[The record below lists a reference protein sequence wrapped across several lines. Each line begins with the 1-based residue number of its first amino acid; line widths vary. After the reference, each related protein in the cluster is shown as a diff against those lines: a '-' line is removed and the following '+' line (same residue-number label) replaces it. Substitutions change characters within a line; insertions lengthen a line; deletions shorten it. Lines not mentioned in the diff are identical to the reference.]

1 MVIHHKPID
10 THSYI
15 HQSSSHLPH
24 CKKSIPYSQLFQI
37 RRLCSVE
44 RDFQQKLHQYSRTP
58 LKEDLQRGSRVS
70 RLDAI
75 QDVNATYQRH
85 KGFPWCLRTILFNNH
100 IKKILPTNFNI
111 LINDK
116 TTKDWDFLSDPL
128 SKLLTRPEYSR
139 YIRTQRCKVSLC
151 LQPAHTFVEPQIF
164 CES

>member
-24 CKKSIPYSQLFQI
+24 CKKSIPYSQLFRI
-37 RRLCSVE
+37 RRLCRVE
-44 RDFQQKLHQYSRTP
+44 RDFQQKLHQDSRTP

-85 KGFPWCLRTILFNNH
+85 KGFPCYLRNILFNNH
-100 IKKILPTNFNI
+100 IKKILPTSFNI

-116 TTKDWDFLSDPL
+116 TTKTEIFSLIPL
-128 SKLLTRPEYSR
+128 ASY
-139 YIRTQRCKVSLC
+139 
-151 LQPAHTFVEPQIF
+151 
-164 CES
+164 